1 MDVQQLT
8 FELQDNEMKVPVLHK
23 EPHPLEKAVCDT
35 ACDFRELFQSLDF
48 EEIHNH
54 NSMAICGDC
63 LKVLGQMKECSVHLI
78 FADAPYNIGKNF
90 GNNRDHWDTDEEY
103 LLWCQDHAVFSDIT

>member
-35 ACDFRELFQSLDF
+35 ACDFRELFQSLD
-48 EEIHNH
+48 
-54 NSMAICGDC
+54 
-63 LKVLGQMKECSVHLI
+63 LKKYI
-78 FADAPYNIGKNF
+78 IIIPWPYAE
-90 GNNRDHWDTDEEY
+90 T
-103 LLWCQDHAVFSDIT
+103 A